1 MKNVKL
7 SKFWD
12 SLQSSYWFIPAVTAV
27 VAIILAFVML
37 TLDRSGNN
45 INWWWIYTGGPDG
58 ARGILSAVASSMI
71 SVAATA
77 FSITIVALQ
86 LAASNFGPRLLRNF
100 MQDIGNQVVLGTFI
114 GTFIYSLLVLRTIHG
129 DGDGYNEFVPQ
140 LSVTVGIILAIM
152 SIAVLIYFIHHAST
166 IIQASH
172 VIQAVSDDLDK
183 AIDRLFPE
191 KIGYSQL
198 QQPQQIGEINANIEA
213 ESSPIKANDNGY
225 LQVIDAEELMKI
237 AEKYNLIL
245 RLETRPGKF
254 VVKGSNL
261 LMLFP
266 GKKVN
271 SKITKE
277 INDAFILGKER
288 TEYQDVEFPINQ
300 LVEIALR
307 AMSPAVNDPFTA
319 IRCIDRLSAGLS
331 RLIQREFPSPY
342 RYDKNHNLRVIA
354 EPVKFEKLV
363 DRAFNQIRQ
372 YAQSDAAVTIR
383 LLEAISTIVTYT
395 NNPKYQAVLC
405 RHADMI
411 ARGSHEGLSEKNDRE
426 DVHEKYKII
435 TRILEKKNINKV
447 IESKH

>member
-1 MKNVKL
+1 M
-7 SKFWD
+7 
-12 SLQSSYWFIPAVTAV
+12 
-27 VAIILAFVML
+27 ILAFAIL
-37 TLDRSGNN
+37 TVDRSGNN

-58 ARGILSAVASSMI
+58 ARGLLSAVASSMV

-100 MQDIGNQVVLGTFI
+100 MQDTGNQIVLGTFI

-140 LSVTVGIILAIM
+140 LSVTVGIILAII

-172 VIQAVSDDLDK
+172 VIEAVSADLDK
-183 AIDRLFPE
+183 TINRLFPTR
-191 KIGYSQL
+191 IGYSQL
-198 QQPQQIGEINANIEA
+198 QQQRQIDEVPANFDR
-213 ESSPIKANDNGY
+213 ESSPIKATGNGY
-225 LQVIDAEELMKI
+225 LQAIDDKELMKI

-254 VVKGSNL
+254 VVKGCNL
-261 LMLFP
+261 LMIFP
-266 GKKVN
+266 IERVN
-271 SKITKE
+271 AKITKQ

-307 AMSPAVNDPFTA
+307 AISPAVNDPFTA

-331 RLIQREFPSPY
+331 CLAQRDFTSPY
-342 RYDKNHNLRVIA
+342 RYDKNHNLRIIA

-383 LLEAISTIVTYT
+383 LLAAISTIATYT
-395 NNPKYQAVLC
+395 NNPKYQAVLR

-411 ARGSHEGLSEKNDRE
+411 ERGSHEGLSEENDCIDVKERYQMVIKNLAE
-426 DVHEKYKII
+426 NYS
-435 TRILEKKNINKV
+435 KNQ
-447 IESKH
+447 S